1 MAGSVGM
8 SEAALQGADVRGVTA
23 THGTAKARIE
33 RAALGL
39 FATRGV
45 DGVST
50 REIAAE
56 AGLSEGSIYKNF
68 DSKDALAETLFE
80 AIHARLYAL
89 VKTAIAESADFEDA
103 VRRVV
108 AAYCQ
113 AADADRVLFEYHLTH
128 MFRFGQIDRPG
139 RPDPTSLIAARISAA
154 MKTGECPQGD
164 AELKAAA
171 ALGVVLQPAAHR
183 MAGRFAADMES
194 RAGALSRAALAAL
207 RQA

>member
-1 MAGSVGM
+1 MTGPVGM
-8 SEAALQGADVRGVTA
+8 SERALKGEDVRGVTA

-108 AAYCQ
+108 AAYCD
-113 AADADRVLFEYHLTH
+113 AADSDRTLFEYHLTH

-139 RPDPTSLIAARISAA
+139 RPDPTALIAARIAEA
-154 MKTGECPQGD
+154 MTAGDCPDGD
-164 AELKAAA
+164 AEIKAAA

-183 MAGRFAADMES
+183 MAGRFSIAMAS
-194 RAGALSRAALAAL
+194 RSDALARAALAAI
-207 RQA
+207 QEA

>member
-1 MAGSVGM
+1 MVEPVGM
-8 SEAALQGADVRGVTA
+8 SETALKGEDGRGVTA

-39 FATRGV
+39 FSVKGV

-50 REIAAE
+50 REIAAR

-89 VKTAIAESADFEDA
+89 VKTAIAESADFKDA
-103 VRRVV
+103 VGRVV
-108 AAYCQ
+108 AAYCE
-113 AADADRVLFEYHLTH
+113 AADCDRELFEYHLTH
-128 MFRFGQIDRPG
+128 MFRFGQMDRPG
-139 RPDPTSLIAARISAA
+139 RPDPTALIAARIADA
-154 MKTGECPQGD
+154 MTAGDCPQGD
-164 AELKAAA
+164 PEIKAAA

-183 MAGRFAADMES
+183 MAGRFAVAMTS
-194 RAGALSRAALAAL
+194 RADAFANAALAAINE
-207 RQA
+207 A

>member
-1 MAGSVGM
+1 MTGPVGM
-8 SEAALQGADVRGVTA
+8 NEADLQGADVRGVTA

-39 FATRGV
+39 FARKGV

-50 REIAAE
+50 REIAAQ

-89 VKTAIAESADFEDA
+89 VRTAIAEGRSFEDA
-103 VRRVV
+103 VSRVV
-108 AAYCQ
+108 AAYCE
-113 AADADRVLFEYHLTH
+113 AADADRVLFEYHITH
-128 MFRFGQIDRPG
+128 MFRFGQVNRPG
-139 RPDPTSLIAARISAA
+139 RPDPTALIAARISEA
-154 MKTGECPQGD
+154 MTAGDCPQGD
-164 AELKAAA
+164 AEIKAAA

-183 MAGRFAADMES
+183 MAGRFSIAMSS
-194 RAGALSRAALAAL
+194 RADAFARAALAAIKE
-207 RQA
+207 A

>member
-1 MAGSVGM
+1 MTGSVGM
-8 SEAALQGADVRGVTA
+8 SETALKGEDVRGVTA

-33 RAALGL
+33 RAALSL
-39 FATRGV
+39 FAARGV

-50 REIAAE
+50 REIAAQ

-89 VKTAIAESADFEDA
+89 VKTAIAEARGFEDA
-103 VRRVV
+103 VTRVV

-113 AADADRVLFEYHLTH
+113 AADSDRVLFEYHLTH
-128 MFRFGQIDRPG
+128 MFRFGQVDRPG
-139 RPDPTSLIAARISAA
+139 RPDPTALIAERITDA
-154 MKTGECPQGD
+154 MTAGDCPQGD
-164 AELKAAA
+164 AEIKAAA

-183 MAGRFAADMES
+183 MAGRFAAAMDDH
-194 RAGALSRAALAAL
+194 AAALARAALAAIKE
-207 RQA
+207 A

>member
-1 MAGSVGM
+1 MAGPVGM
-8 SEAALQGADVRGVTA
+8 SETALKGEDVRGVTA

-39 FATRGV
+39 FAARGV

-68 DSKDALAETLFE
+68 ESKDALAETLFE

-89 VKTAIAESADFEDA
+89 VRTAIAESPRFEEA

-108 AAYCQ
+108 GAYCE
-113 AADADRVLFEYHLTH
+113 AADADRVLFEYHITH
-128 MFRFGQIDRPG
+128 MFRFGQVDRPG
-139 RPDPTSLIAARISAA
+139 RPDPTTLIAERITQAI
-154 MKTGECPQGD
+154 TDGDCPAGD
-164 AELKAAA
+164 AEIKAAA

-183 MAGRFAADMES
+183 MAGRFSGAMTS
-194 RAGALSRAALAAL
+194 RADALARAALAAL
-207 RQA
+207 KEA